1 MYSGASL
8 GFRRRWYFSL
18 RRSSVK
24 SRKSRKLVIVKFVL
38 IVTRNPRCL
47 SRFVKS
53 ILMRSA
59 SLSDVL
65 LKTARPSSWPSPGFH
80 WQLGE
85 GKQSYKFTS
94 FCAVFAPHCN
104 VKHSVAI
111 LLRPDFLITKERGT
125 FESCGLHGCHRLR
138 FRHVVGR
145 NNALFERL
153 SDMDGQYSTMSKLL
167 NVQSFFAATDSNHS
181 STFAEF
187 FHSVTSI
194 FSRSFWLM
202 WSRMFFLTM
211 PFSFLAALISRQ
223 PGGCFG
229 SYHCDPLALRTLPS
243 WPYLVCLQCGVCWP

>member
-1 MYSGASL
+1 MGRFCKIEGRWFDDRLMYSGASL

-65 LKTARPSSWPSPGFH
+65 LKTARPSSWPRPGFH

-111 LLRPDFLITKERGT
+111 LLRPDFVITKKE
-125 FESCGLHGCHRLR
+125 GLSR
-138 FRHVVGR
+138 VVDDTNFMVGDF
-145 NNALFERL
+145 NVL
-153 SDMDGQYSTMSKLL
+153 SG
-167 NVQSFFAATDSNHS
+167 
-181 STFAEF
+181 E
-187 FHSVTSI
+187 I
-194 FSRSFWLM
+194 
-202 WSRMFFLTM
+202 
-211 PFSFLAALISRQ
+211 
-223 PGGCFG
+223 
-229 SYHCDPLALRTLPS
+229 
-243 WPYLVCLQCGVCWP
+243 